1 MELKILLQLGDLFEQ
16 IFDRLGGV
24 GWFNGPPSWAEMERV
39 LDSKPRH
46 AGAPV
51 AAEVPEDGPL
61 SRRRPTYQ
69 PPNADRV
76 VRSSIPY
83 AELHAHS
90 AFSFLD
96 GAGTPEELVEE
107 AARLD
112 LRALALTDH
121 DGLYGAVRFAEAAA
135 ELDVHTVFGAE
146 LSLGCG
152 ARTEQPDPPG
162 PHLLVLAR
170 GPEGYRRLSRQLAAA
185 HLAGGE
191 KGKPRY
197 DLDALTEAAGG
208 HWHIL
213 TGCRK
218 GSVRQALSDG
228 GPEAAERAL
237 ADLVDRFTA
246 GRVSIELTHHGQ
258 PLDDERNAALAGLAP
273 RFGVGVVATT
283 AAHFAHPSRRR
294 LAMAMGA
301 IRARESLDS
310 TAGWLAPLGG
320 SHLRSGEEMTR
331 LFAWCPEAVTAAAE
345 LGGECAFG
353 LALIAPQ
360 LPPFDVPEGHTE
372 DSWLRWLVMAGAR
385 DRYGPAGA
393 APRAHAQIEHEL
405 KVIAQL
411 RFPGYFL
418 VVHDITRFCRENN
431 ILCQGR
437 GSAANSA
444 VCYALGVTAVDP
456 IANELLFERFLSP
469 ARDGPP
475 DIDIDIESDQREKV
489 IQYVYDKYGRDYAAQ
504 VANVI
509 TYRGRIAVR
518 DMARALGFSQGQQD
532 AWSKQVSHW
541 NGLADSADI
550 EDIPERVIDLA
561 TQIRNLPRHMGIHS
575 GGMVICDRPIADV
588 CPVEWARMENRSV
601 LQWDKDDCAAI
612 GLVKFDLLGL
622 GMLSALHYAKD
633 LVAEH
638 KGIEVDLAKLD
649 LSEPAVYEMLSR
661 ADSVGV
667 FQVESRAQMATLPRL
682 RPRVFYDLVVEV
694 ALIRPGPIQGGSVHP
709 YIRRRNGIDP
719 VAYDHPS
726 MAPALRKTLGVPLF
740 QEQLMQLA
748 VDCAGFSAAEA
759 DQLRRAMGSKRSAE
773 RMQRLRGRFYDGMR
787 ALHGAPDEV
796 IDCIYEKLEAFA
808 NFGFPESHA
817 LSFASLVFYSSWFKL
832 HHPAAFCAALLRAQP
847 MGFYSPQSLVADARR
862 HGVLVHGPCVNV
874 SLAHATLEN
883 SGTEVRL
890 GLGAVRHIG
899 DDLAE
904 KLVEERKAN
913 GPFAS
918 LLDLTSRLQLSVPQT
933 EALATAG
940 ALGCFGMSRR
950 EALWAA
956 GAAATQRPDRLPGVG
971 SSSHIPELP
980 GMSELELA
988 AADVWST
995 GISPDSYPT
1004 QFLRADLD
1012 AMGVVPA
1019 GALGSVPDGDRVL
1032 IAGAV
1037 THRQRPGT
1045 AQGVTFL
1052 NLEDETGMVNVLC
1065 TPGVWARHRKLA
1077 NTAPALLI
1085 RGQLQNA
1092 SGAITVVAERMGRI
1106 SLSVGSKSRDF
1117 R

>member
-1 MELKILLQLGDLFEQ
+1 M
-16 IFDRLGGV
+16 

-46 AGAPV
+46 AGVPV
-51 AAEVPEDGPL
+51 VPGEDAPL
-61 SRRRPTYQ
+61 SPKRGTYRP
-69 PPNADRV
+69 PAGARAA
-76 VRSSIPY
+76 RSSVPY

-96 GAGTPEELVEE
+96 GASTPEELVEE
-107 AARLD
+107 ASRLG

-135 ELDVHTVFGAE
+135 ELELRTVFGAE
-146 LSLGCG
+146 LSLGPG
-152 ARTEQPDPPG
+152 ARTETPDPPG

-197 DLDALTEAAGG
+197 DFDALTEAAGG

-218 GSVRQALSDG
+218 GHVRQALSQ

-237 ADLVDRFTA
+237 ADLVDRFGA
-246 GRVSIELTHHGQ
+246 DRVSIELTHHGH
-258 PLDDERNAALAGLAP
+258 PLDDERNAVLAGLAP
-273 RFGVGVVATT
+273 RFGLGVVATT
-283 AAHFAHPSRRR
+283 GAHFAGPPRRR

-301 IRARESLDS
+301 IRARQSLD
-310 TAGWLAPLGG
+310 TAAGWLAPLGG
-320 SHLRSGEEMTR
+320 SHLRSGEEMAR
-331 LFAWCPEAVTAAAE
+331 LFGQRPDAVTAAAE
-345 LGGECAFG
+345 LGEQCAFG

-360 LPPFDVPEGHTE
+360 LPPFDVPAGHTE
-372 DSWLRWLVMAGAR
+372 DSWLRQLTMAGAR
-385 DRYGPAGA
+385 DRYGPADT
-393 APRAHAQIEHEL
+393 APRAYAQIEHEL
-405 KVIAQL
+405 KVIERL
-411 RFPGYFL
+411 TFPGYFL
-418 VVHDITRFCRENN
+418 VVHDIARFCRENN

-456 IANELLFERFLSP
+456 VANELLFERFLSP

-475 DIDIDIESDQREKV
+475 DIDMDIESDQREKV

-532 AWSKQVSHW
+532 AWSKQISHW
-541 NGLADSADI
+541 NGLADSPDV
-550 EDIPERVIDLA
+550 EGIPEQVVDLA
-561 TQIRNLPRHMGIHS
+561 NQIRNLPRHMGIHS

-622 GMLSALHYAKD
+622 GMLSALHYAID

-638 KGIEVDLAKLD
+638 KGIEVDLARLD
-649 LSEPAVYEMLSR
+649 LSEPAVYEMLAR

-682 RPRVFYDLVVEV
+682 KPRIFYDLVVEV

-709 YIRRRNGIDP
+709 YIRRRNGLDP
-719 VAYDHPS
+719 VVYDHPS
-726 MAPALRKTLGVPLF
+726 MEPALRKTLGVPLF

-759 DQLRRAMGSKRSAE
+759 DQLRRAMGSKRSTE
-773 RMQRLRGRFYDGMR
+773 RMRRLRGRFYEGMR

-796 IDCIYEKLEAFA
+796 IDRTYEKLEAFA

-862 HGVLVHGPCVNV
+862 HGVAVHGPDVNA

-883 SGTEVRL
+883 AGTEVRL

-904 KLVEERKAN
+904 RLVGERKAN

-918 LLDLTSRLQLSVPQT
+918 LLDLTTRLPLSVPQT

-940 ALGCFGMSRR
+940 ALGCFAMSRR

-971 SSSHIPELP
+971 SSSHVPALP

-988 AADVWST
+988 AADVWVT
-995 GISPDSYPT
+995 GVSPDSYPT

-1019 GALGSVPDGDRVL
+1019 EKLLGVPDGDRVL

-1065 TPGVWARHRKLA
+1065 TPAVWARHRKLA
-1077 NTAPALLI
+1077 NSAPAMLV
-1085 RGQLQNA
+1085 RGQVQNA
-1092 SGAITVVAERMGRI
+1092 SGAV
-1106 SLSVGSKSRDF
+1106 
-1117 R
+1117 

>member
-1 MELKILLQLGDLFEQ
+1 M
-16 IFDRLGGV
+16 
-24 GWFNGPPSWAEMERV
+24 GWFNGPLSWSEMERV
-39 LDSKPRH
+39 LDGKPRH
-46 AGAPV
+46 AGAP
-51 AAEVPEDGPL
+51 ADPPEDAPL
-61 SRRRPTYQ
+61 SRRRGTYQ
-69 PPNADRV
+69 PPDDTRPA
-76 VRSSIPY
+76 RSSVPY

-96 GAGTPEELVEE
+96 GASTPEEMVEE
-107 AARLD
+107 AARLG

-135 ELDVHTVFGAE
+135 ELELPTVFGAE
-146 LSLGCG
+146 LSLGPG

-197 DLDALTEAAGG
+197 DIDALTEAAGG

-218 GSVRQALSDG
+218 GHVRQALYQG
-228 GPEAAERAL
+228 GPDAAERAL
-237 ADLVDRFTA
+237 ADLVDRFGA
-246 GRVSIELTHHGQ
+246 HRVSVELTRHGH
-258 PLDDERNAALAGLAP
+258 PLDDERNAALAGIAP

-283 AAHFAHPSRRR
+283 AAHFADPSRGR

-310 TAGWLAPLGG
+310 AAGWLAPLGG
-320 SHLRSGEEMTR
+320 SHLRSGDEMAR
-331 LFAWCPEAVTAAAE
+331 LFAWRPDAVTAAAE
-345 LGGECAFG
+345 LGEQCAFG

-360 LPPFDVPEGHTE
+360 LPPFDVPAGHTE
-372 DSWLRWLVMAGAR
+372 DSWLRQLTMAGAR
-385 DRYGPAGA
+385 ERYGLPES
-393 APRAHAQIEHEL
+393 APRAYAQIEHEL
-405 KVIAQL
+405 KVIAHL
-411 RFPGYFL
+411 TFPGYFL
-418 VVHDITRFCRENN
+418 VVHDIARFCRQNN

-456 IANELLFERFLSP
+456 VANELLFERFLSP

-475 DIDIDIESDQREKV
+475 DIDMDIESDQREKV

-532 AWSKQVSHW
+532 AWSKQISHW
-541 NGLADSADI
+541 NGLGPNSNDPAPDI
-550 EDIPERVIDLA
+550 EDIPEQVIDLA
-561 TQIRNLPRHMGIHS
+561 NQIRNLPRHLGIHS

-622 GMLSALHYAKD
+622 GMLSALHYAID

-638 KGIEVDLAKLD
+638 KGIEVDLARLD
-649 LSEPAVYEMLSR
+649 LSEPAVYEMLCR

-719 VAYDHPS
+719 VVYDHPS
-726 MAPALRKTLGVPLF
+726 MESALRKTLGVPLF

-759 DQLRRAMGSKRSAE
+759 DQLRRAMGSKRSTE
-773 RMQRLRGRFYDGMR
+773 RMRRLRGRFYDGMR
-787 ALHGAPDEV
+787 ELHGAPDDV
-796 IDCIYEKLEAFA
+796 IDRTYEKLEAFA

-862 HGVLVHGPCVNV
+862 HGVTVHGPDVNA

-883 SGTEVRL
+883 EGTEVRL

-904 KLVEERKAN
+904 RLVDERKAN

-918 LLDLTSRLQLSVPQT
+918 LLDLTTRLQLSVPQT

-940 ALGCFGMSRR
+940 ALGCFSMSRR
-950 EALWAA
+950 EGLWAA

-971 SSSHIPELP
+971 SSSHIPALP

-988 AADVWST
+988 AADVWAT

-1019 GALGSVPDGDRVL
+1019 DALGSVPDGDRVL

-1045 AQGVTFL
+1045 AQGVTFI

-1085 RGQLQNA
+1085 RGQVQNA
-1092 SGAITVVAERMGRI
+1092 SGAVTVVAERLGRI
-1106 SLSVGSKSRDF
+1106 TLAVGSKSRDF

>member
-1 MELKILLQLGDLFEQ
+1 MGFS
-16 IFDRLGGV
+16 
-24 GWFNGPPSWAEMERV
+24 NGPPGWAEMERV
-39 LDSKPRH
+39 LAGKPRRPGTPSVWGP
-46 AGAPV
+46 ADDV
-51 AAEVPEDGPL
+51 PL
-61 SRRRPTYQ
+61 SRKRVSYQ
-69 PPNADRV
+69 PPDDNRT
-76 VRSSIPY
+76 VRSSVPY
-83 AELHAHS
+83 AELHTHS

-96 GAGTPEELVEE
+96 GASTPEELVEE
-107 AARLD
+107 AVRLD
-112 LRALALTDH
+112 LRAIALTDH
-121 DGLYGAVRFAEAAA
+121 NGLYGAVRFAEAAA
-135 ELDVHTVFGAE
+135 ELDMCTVFGAE
-146 LSLGCG
+146 LSLGPG
-152 ARTEQPDPPG
+152 ARTDDPDPAG

-191 KGKPRY
+191 KGKLRF
-197 DLDALTEAAGG
+197 DFDALADAAGG

-218 GSVRQALSDG
+218 GHVRAALATG
-228 GPEAAERAL
+228 GQDAASAAL
-237 ADLVDRFTA
+237 ADLVDRFGA
-246 GRVSIELTHHGQ
+246 DRVSVELTQHGH
-258 PLDDERNAALAGLAP
+258 PLDDEINAELAELAI
-273 RFGVGVVATT
+273 RFGLRCVATT
-283 AAHFAHPSRRR
+283 GAHFAAPSRRR

-301 IRARESLDS
+301 IRARQSLDEA
-310 TAGWLAPLGG
+310 AGWLAALGG

-331 LFAWCPEAVTAAAE
+331 LFAQRPDAVTAAAE
-345 LGGECAFG
+345 LGEQCAFG

-360 LPPFDVPEGHTE
+360 LPPFDVPHGHTE
-372 DSWLRWLVMAGAR
+372 DSWLRELAMAGAER
-385 DRYGPAGA
+385 RYGPRS
-393 APRAHAQIEHEL
+393 RARQAYAQIEHEL
-405 KVIAQL
+405 EIIARL
-411 RFPGYFL
+411 TFPGYFL
-418 VVHDITRFCRENN
+418 VVYDITRFCRENN

-509 TYRGRIAVR
+509 TYRSRIAVR

-532 AWSKQVSHW
+532 AWSKQISHW
-541 NGLADSADI
+541 SGRPSDI
-550 EDIPERVIDLA
+550 EDVPEQVIDLA
-561 TQIRNLPRHMGIHS
+561 TQIQNLPRHMGIHS

-622 GMLSALHYAKD
+622 GMLSALHYAID
-633 LVAEH
+633 LLAEH

-649 LSEPAVYEMLSR
+649 LSESAVYEMLCR

-709 YIRRRNGIDP
+709 YIRRRNGLDP
-719 VAYDHPS
+719 VVYDHPS
-726 MAPALRKTLGVPLF
+726 MESALRKTLGVPLF

-787 ALHGAPDEV
+787 ALHGATDEV
-796 IDCIYEKLEAFA
+796 IDRTYEKLEAFA

-862 HGVLVHGPCVNV
+862 HEVTVHGPDVNA
-874 SLAHATLEN
+874 SLAYATLEN
-883 SGTEVRL
+883 AGMEVRL
-890 GLGAVRHIG
+890 GLGGVRHIG

-904 KLVEERKAN
+904 KMVEERKAH

-918 LLDLTSRLQLSVPQT
+918 LLDLTSRVQLSVPQT
-933 EALATAG
+933 EALGTAG
-940 ALGCFGMSRR
+940 ALSCFGISRR

-971 SSSHIPELP
+971 SSSHIPALP

-988 AADVWST
+988 AADVWAT

-1004 QFLRADLD
+1004 QFLRSDLD
-1012 AMGVVPA
+1012 EMGVLPA
-1019 GALGSVPDGDRVL
+1019 DALLSVPDGDRVL

-1037 THRQRPGT
+1037 THRQRPAT
-1045 AQGVTFL
+1045 AQGVTFI

-1077 NTAPALLI
+1077 QTASALLI
-1085 RGQLQNA
+1085 RGQVQNA
-1092 SGAITVVAERMGRI
+1092 SGAVTVVAER
-1106 SLSVGSKSRDF
+1106 LAKLTLKVGSKSRDF

>member
-1 MELKILLQLGDLFEQ
+1 M
-16 IFDRLGGV
+16 

-46 AGAPV
+46 AGVPV
-51 AAEVPEDGPL
+51 VPGEDAPL
-61 SRRRPTYQ
+61 SSKRGTYRPPDDARPTRTSV
-69 PPNADRV
+69 A
-76 VRSSIPY
+76 Y

-96 GAGTPEELVEE
+96 GASTPEEMVEE
-107 AARLD
+107 AARLG

-135 ELDVHTVFGAE
+135 ELDLRTVFGAE
-146 LSLGCG
+146 LSLGPG
-152 ARTEQPDPPG
+152 ARTETPDPPG

-218 GSVRQALSDG
+218 GHVRQALSQ
-228 GPEAAERAL
+228 GPEAAQRAL
-237 ADLVDRFTA
+237 ADLVDRFGA
-246 GRVSIELTHHGQ
+246 HRVSIELTHHGH
-258 PLDDERNAALAGLAP
+258 PLDDERNATLAGLAS

-283 AAHFAHPSRRR
+283 GAHFAGPSRRR

-301 IRARESLDS
+301 IRARQSLDAA
-310 TAGWLAPLGG
+310 AGWLAPLGG
-320 SHLRSGEEMTR
+320 SHLRSGEEMAR
-331 LFAWCPEAVTAAAE
+331 LFAQVPFGGPDAVTAAAE
-345 LGGECAFG
+345 LGEQCAFG

-360 LPPFDVPEGHTE
+360 LPPFDVPAGHTE
-372 DSWLRWLVMAGAR
+372 DSWLRQLTMVGAR
-385 DRYGPAGA
+385 DRYGP
-393 APRAHAQIEHEL
+393 PDRASRAYAQIEHEL
-405 KVIAQL
+405 KVIERL
-411 RFPGYFL
+411 TFPGYFL
-418 VVHDITRFCRENN
+418 VVHDIARFCRENN

-456 IANELLFERFLSP
+456 VANELLFERFLSP

-475 DIDIDIESDQREKV
+475 DIDMDIESDQREKV

-532 AWSKQVSHW
+532 AWSKQIGHW
-541 NGLADSADI
+541 NGLADSPDV
-550 EDIPERVIDLA
+550 EGIPPQVVDLA
-561 TQIRNLPRHMGIHS
+561 NQIRNLPRHMGIHS

-622 GMLSALHYAKD
+622 GMLSALHYAID

-638 KGIEVDLAKLD
+638 KGIEVDLARLD
-649 LSEPAVYEMLSR
+649 LSEPAVYEMLAR

-682 RPRVFYDLVVEV
+682 RPRIFYDLVVEV

-709 YIRRRNGIDP
+709 YIRRRNGLDP
-719 VAYDHPS
+719 VTYDHPS
-726 MAPALRKTLGVPLF
+726 MESALRKTLGVPLF

-759 DQLRRAMGSKRSAE
+759 DQLRRAMGSKRSTE
-773 RMQRLRGRFYDGMR
+773 RMRRLRGRFYEGMR

-796 IDCIYEKLEAFA
+796 IDRTYEKLEAFA

-862 HGVLVHGPCVNV
+862 HGVTVHGPDVNA

-883 SGTEVRL
+883 GGTEVRL

-904 KLVEERKAN
+904 RLVQERKTN
-913 GPFAS
+913 GAFAS
-918 LLDLTSRLQLSVPQT
+918 LLDLTTRLQLSVPQT

-940 ALGCFGMSRR
+940 ALGCFSMSRR

-971 SSSHIPELP
+971 SSSHIPALP

-988 AADVWST
+988 AADVWAT
-995 GISPDSYPT
+995 GVSPDSYPT

-1019 GALGSVPDGDRVL
+1019 EKLLSVPDGDRVL

-1065 TPGVWARHRKLA
+1065 TPAVWARHRKLA
-1077 NTAPALLI
+1077 NTAPAMLV
-1085 RGQLQNA
+1085 RGQVQNA
-1092 SGAITVVAERMGRI
+1092 SGAVTVVAERLGRI
-1106 SLSVGSKSRDF
+1106 TLAVGSKSRDF

>member
-1 MELKILLQLGDLFEQ
+1 
-16 IFDRLGGV
+16 
-24 GWFNGPPSWAEMERV
+24 MERV
-39 LDSKPRH
+39 LDGKPRR
-46 AGAPV
+46 AGGPAPV
-51 AAEVPEDGPL
+51 EPAFEAGGDVPT
-61 SRRRPTYQ
+61 SRKRGAYQ
-69 PPNADRV
+69 PPDDNRRI
-76 VRSSIPY
+76 RSSVAY

-90 AFSFLD
+90 AYSFLD
-96 GAGTPEELVEE
+96 GASTPEELVEE

-121 DGLYGAVRFAEAAA
+121 NGLYGAVRFAEAAA
-135 ELDVHTVFGAE
+135 ELDVRTVFGAE
-146 LSLGCG
+146 LSFAPV
-152 ARTEQPDPPG
+152 ARTEEPDPPG

-191 KGKPRY
+191 KGKLRY
-197 DLDALTEAAGG
+197 DFDALTEAAGG

-218 GSVRQALSDG
+218 GHVRQALSDG
-228 GPEAAERAL
+228 GPDAAARAL
-237 ADLVDRFTA
+237 ADLVDRFGA
-246 GRVSIELTHHGQ
+246 ARVSIELTHHGH
-258 PLDDERNAALAGLAP
+258 PLDDERNEALAALAP

-283 AAHFAHPSRRR
+283 GAHFAGPSRRR

-301 IRARESLDS
+301 IRARQSLDS
-310 TAGWLAPLGG
+310 AAGWLAPLGG
-320 SHLRSGEEMTR
+320 SHLRSGEEMAR
-331 LFAWCPEAVTAAAE
+331 LFAQRPEAVTAAAE
-345 LGGECAFG
+345 LGEQCAFG

-360 LPPFDVPEGHTE
+360 LPPFDVPDGHTE
-372 DSWLRWLVMAGAR
+372 DSWLRQLVMAGAR
-385 DRYGPAGA
+385 DRYGPAEA
-393 APRAHAQIEHEL
+393 APRAYFQIEHEL

-411 RFPGYFL
+411 QFPGYFL
-418 VVHDITRFCRENN
+418 VVHDIARFCRDNN

-456 IANELLFERFLSP
+456 VTNELLFERFLSP

-475 DIDIDIESDQREKV
+475 DIDMDIESDQREKV

-532 AWSKQVSHW
+532 AWSKQVSSW
-541 NGLADSADI
+541 NGLGPNSNDPAPDI

-638 KGIEVDLAKLD
+638 KGIEVDLARLD
-649 LSEPAVYEMLSR
+649 LSEPAVYEMLAR

-682 RPRVFYDLVVEV
+682 RPREFYDLVVEV

-719 VAYDHPS
+719 VVYDHPS
-726 MAPALRKTLGVPLF
+726 MEPALRKTLGVPLF

-773 RMQRLRGRFYDGMR
+773 RMRRLRGRFYDGMR
-787 ALHGAPDEV
+787 ALHGATDEV
-796 IDCIYEKLEAFA
+796 IERTYEKLEAFA

-862 HGVLVHGPCVNV
+862 HGVVVNGPCVNA

-883 SGTEVRL
+883 AGTEVRL

-904 KLVEERKAN
+904 QLVEERKAH

-918 LLDLTSRLQLSVPQT
+918 LLDLTARLQLSVPQT

-940 ALGCFGMSRR
+940 AFACFGMSRR
-950 EALWAA
+950 EGLWAA

-971 SSSHIPELP
+971 SSSHIPALP
-980 GMSELELA
+980 GMSELELS
-988 AADVWST
+988 AADVWAT

-1004 QFLRADLD
+1004 QFLRDDLD
-1012 AMGVVPA
+1012 ALGVVPA
-1019 GALGSVPDGDRVL
+1019 EKLLSVPDGDRVL

-1037 THRQRPGT
+1037 THRQRPAT

-1077 NTAPALLI
+1077 NTAPALLV
-1085 RGQLQNA
+1085 RGQVQNA
-1092 SGAITVVAERMGRI
+1092 SGAVTVVAERLGRI
-1106 SLSVGSKSRDF
+1106 TLAVGSRSRDF

>member
-1 MELKILLQLGDLFEQ
+1 
-16 IFDRLGGV
+16 
-24 GWFNGPPSWAEMERV
+24 MERV
-39 LDSKPRH
+39 LDGKPRH
-46 AGAPV
+46 AGAPPAV
-51 AAEVPEDGPL
+51 EPPDDVPWSRKRGVYEPPEDGEK
-61 SRRRPTYQ
+61 
-69 PPNADRV
+69 
-76 VRSSIPY
+76 VRSSVAY

-90 AFSFLD
+90 AYSFLD
-96 GAGTPEELVEE
+96 GASTPEELVEE

-121 DGLYGAVRFAEAAA
+121 NGLYGAVRFAEAAA
-135 ELDVHTVFGAE
+135 ELDVRTVFGAE
-146 LSLGCG
+146 LSLGCRSRQGGGIGVG

-197 DLDALTEAAGG
+197 DFDALTEAAGG

-228 GPEAAERAL
+228 GPDASERAL
-237 ADLVDRFTA
+237 ADLVDRFGA
-246 GRVSIELTHHGQ
+246 GRVSIELTHHGH
-258 PLDDERNAALAGLAP
+258 PLDDERNAVLAGLAP
-273 RFGVGVVATT
+273 RFGVSVVATT
-283 AAHFAHPSRRR
+283 GAHFARPSRGR

-301 IRARESLDS
+301 IRARQSLDS
-310 TAGWLAPLGG
+310 AAGWLAPLGG
-320 SHLRSGEEMTR
+320 SHLRSGEEMAR
-331 LFAWCPEAVTAAAE
+331 LFAQRPEVVTAAAE
-345 LGGECAFG
+345 LGEQCAFG

-360 LPPFDVPEGHTE
+360 LPPFDVPDGHTE
-372 DSWLRWLVMAGAR
+372 DSWLRHLVMAGAR
-385 DRYGPAGA
+385 DRYGPAEG
-393 APRAHAQIEHEL
+393 APRAYAQIEHEL

-418 VVHDITRFCRENN
+418 VVHDIARFCRCNN

-456 IANELLFERFLSP
+456 VANELLFERFLSP

-475 DIDIDIESDQREKV
+475 DIDMDIESDQREKV

-532 AWSKQVSHW
+532 AWSKQISSW
-541 NGLADSADI
+541 TGLATDSDGL
-550 EDIPERVIDLA
+550 EGIPEQVIDLA

-622 GMLSALHYAKD
+622 GMLSALHYAID

-638 KGIEVDLAKLD
+638 KGIAVDLARLD
-649 LSEPAVYEMLSR
+649 LSEPAVYEMLAR

-682 RPRVFYDLVVEV
+682 KPRVFYDLVVEV

-719 VAYDHPS
+719 IVYDHQS
-726 MAPALRKTLGVPLF
+726 MESALRKTLGVPLF

-759 DQLRRAMGSKRSAE
+759 DQLRRAMGSKRSTE
-773 RMQRLRGRFYDGMR
+773 RMRRLRGRFYDGMR
-787 ALHGAPDEV
+787 ELHGATDEV
-796 IDCIYEKLEAFA
+796 IDRTYEKLEAFA

-862 HGVLVHGPCVNV
+862 HGVLVHGPDVNA
-874 SLAHATLEN
+874 SLAHATCEN
-883 SGTEVRL
+883 AGTEVRL

-904 KLVEERKAN
+904 QLVEERKAN

-933 EALATAG
+933 EALATGG

-950 EALWAA
+950 EALWTA

-971 SSSHIPELP
+971 SSSHIPTLP

-988 AADVWST
+988 AADVWAT

-1012 AMGVVPA
+1012 AMGVLPA
-1019 GALGSVPDGDRVL
+1019 DALGAVPDGDRVL

-1037 THRQRPGT
+1037 THRQRPAT
-1045 AQGVTFL
+1045 AQGVTFI

-1077 NTAPALLI
+1077 HTAPALLI
-1085 RGQLQNA
+1085 RGQVQNA
-1092 SGAITVVAERMGRI
+1092 SGAVTVVAERMGRI
-1106 SLSVGSKSRDF
+1106 TLTVGSRSRDF